1 MAIPTEKPSY
11 GPLDGVK
18 VVYAAVELAC
28 PKAADLMADWGA
40 DVTWLENTG
49 AGDTIRD
56 TAYIKQAERR
66 NQRSVALNY
75 FSEEGREIFLNMIR
89 DADIFMEASKGG
101 TWARKGLTDEVLWAV
116 NPKLVIVHVSGFG
129 QTGDPKMVKRAAY
142 DLTVMAYAGIIMQ
155 NGTEEQPMLP
165 GPYAGDYFNTLMIAS
180 SALAALYKAE
190 KSGKGES
197 IDLAMYETLL
207 AIGQYYLVDYL
218 NEGIKWPRPGAA
230 QPESLRHWQSSPART
245 AFWACAFMA
254 STRTS
259 ISSRPSAWG
268 ICGARRRFPRTR
280 AGCGCRIPT
289 PRRSSA
295 PSRSIAWPIPS
306 TRLKRTLPPIALP
319 PRSSTTWRIWSR
331 RSICACATPGPIG
344 RRPTGR
350 PSMDLAS
357 SRSSRT
363 TPVAFGAPCP
373 LRAATPVDV
382 LTKLGYSDEQIAR
395 FAADGIV
402 KCAE

>member
-40 DVTWLENTG
+40 DVVWLENTG

-56 TAYIKQAERR
+56 TAYVKQAERR

-75 FSEEGREIFLNMIR
+75 FSEEGKKVFFDLVR

-101 TWARKGLTDEVLWAV
+101 TWARKGITDDVLWEI
-116 NPKLVIVHVSGFG
+116 NPKMVIVHVSGFG
-129 QTGDPKMVKRAAY
+129 QEGDPKMVKRAAY
-142 DLTVMAYAGIIMQ
+142 DLTVMAYSGIIMQ

-207 AIGQYYLVDYL
+207 AIGQYYLV
-218 NEGIKWPRPGAA
+218 ETKASSGPVPAPATRTSAA
-230 QPESLRHWQSSPART
+230 SASSSART
-245 AFWACAFMA
+245 AFWACASTA

-259 ISSRPSAWG
+259 TSSRPSAWG
-268 ICGARRRFPRTR
+268 TSGAPRTSPRILRGCGSPTRTPTRSRRRSRST
-280 AGCGCRIPT
+280 AWPT
-289 PRRSSA
+289 P
-295 PSRSIAWPIPS
+295 
-306 TRLKRTLPPIALP
+306 
-319 PRSSTTWRIWSR
+319 STTSR
-331 RSICACATPGPIG
+331 RTSW
-344 RRPTGR
+344 
-350 PSMDLAS
+350 
-357 SRSSRT
+357 RT
-363 TPVAFGAPCP
+363 A
-373 LRAATPVDV
+373 
-382 LTKLGYSDEQIAR
+382 
-395 FAADGIV
+395 
-402 KCAE
+402 

>member
-40 DVTWLENTG
+40 DVVWLENTG

-56 TAYIKQAERR
+56 TAYVKQAERR

-75 FSEEGREIFLNMIR
+75 FSEEGKKVFFDLVK

-101 TWARKGLTDEVLWAV
+101 TWARKGITDDVLWEL
-116 NPKLVIVHVSGFG
+116 NPKMVIVHVSGFG
-129 QTGDPKMVKRAAY
+129 QEGDPKMVKRAAY
-142 DLTVMAYAGIIMQ
+142 DLTVMAYSGIIMQ

-207 AIGQYYLVDYL
+207 AIGQYYLVD
-218 NEGIKWPRPGAA
+218 
-230 QPESLRHWQSSPART
+230 T
-245 AFWACAFMA
+245 
-254 STRTS
+254 
-259 ISSRPSAWG
+259 
-268 ICGARRRFPRTR
+268 
-280 AGCGCRIPT
+280 
-289 PRRSSA
+289 
-295 PSRSIAWPIPS
+295 
-306 TRLKRTLPPIALP
+306 
-319 PRSSTTWRIWSR
+319 
-331 RSICACATPGPIG
+331 
-344 RRPTGR
+344 
-350 PSMDLAS
+350 
-357 SRSSRT
+357 
-363 TPVAFGAPCP
+363 
-373 LRAATPVDV
+373 
-382 LTKLGYSDEQIAR
+382 
-395 FAADGIV
+395 
-402 KCAE
+402 

>member
-40 DVTWLENTG
+40 DVVWLENTG

-56 TAYIKQAERR
+56 TAYVKQAERR

-75 FSEEGREIFLNMIR
+75 FSEEGKKVFFDLVK

-101 TWARKGLTDEVLWAV
+101 TWARKGITDDVLWEL
-116 NPKLVIVHVSGFG
+116 NPKMVIVHVSGFG
-129 QTGDPKMVKRAAY
+129 QEGDPKMVKRAAY
-142 DLTVMAYAGIIMQ
+142 DLTVMAYSGIIMQ

-218 NEGIKWPRPGAA
+218 NCPTRTPTRSRRRSKSTAWPTR
-230 QPESLRHWQSSPART
+230 STTSKRTSPRT
-245 AFWACAFMA
+245 AL
-254 STRTS
+254 
-259 ISSRPSAWG
+259 P
-268 ICGARRRFPRTR
+268 
-280 AGCGCRIPT
+280 CR
-289 PRRSSA
+289 
-295 PSRSIAWPIPS
+295 W
-306 TRLKRTLPPIALP
+306 
-319 PRSSTTWRIWSR
+319 STTWKTSWKKST
-331 RSICACATPGPIG
+331 CACATRGSTG
-344 RRPTGR
+344 RRSTAR
-350 PSMDLAS
+350 PSTAS
-357 SRSSRT
+357 ACSRRSRT
-363 TPVAFGAPCP
+363 TRVRSGVRCRI
-373 LRAATPVDV
+373 RAATPS
-382 LTKLGYSDEQIAR
+382 TS
-395 FAADGIV
+395 
-402 KCAE
+402 